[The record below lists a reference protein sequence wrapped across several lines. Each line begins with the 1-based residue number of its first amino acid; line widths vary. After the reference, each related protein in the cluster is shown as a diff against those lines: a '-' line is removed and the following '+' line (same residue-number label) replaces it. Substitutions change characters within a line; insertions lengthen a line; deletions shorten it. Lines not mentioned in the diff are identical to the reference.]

1 VAQSGFR
8 SEHSRGL
15 WLNKAQRTNVVGRR
29 MEVQLCDVYRLENVK
44 ILRAGSYF
52 DFSGLLRQLAPALA
66 SQ

>member
-1 VAQSGFR
+1 M
-8 SEHSRGL
+8 
-15 WLNKAQRTNVVGRR
+15 NVVGRR
-29 MEVQLCDVYRLENVK
+29 MEVQFCDVYRLENGK